1 MLQKMKDRKCESH
14 KLIISTFFSLLKV
27 RTQGGYFEEVIDEI
41 ANVIDYF
48 EEVIDYIIILND

>member
-1 MLQKMKDRKCESH
+1 MKDRKCESH